1 MVRLNGEIIK
11 TVPEA
16 TSRITDQGNAI
27 LDNTAKA
34 KAYNKEKYEM
44 LRLELETQK
53 AKAEAN
59 MEKNLVK
66 ERELLRD
73 MKGLTADRKDIQAQ
87 ILQTEKDI
95 TDTTSKLNKAKED
108 GNRGAIVL
116 YEQELSVASRNLRV
130 LKDQRAETA
139 QMVQDKAAEIRKVQ
153 EQIGKLDEVK
163 RKMVDLE
170 LRQGGINAKR
180 GEEIRTIDT
189 AISKLQKQKSELEKA
204 VPVNQRNTAEYREAA
219 GAIQEQINKL
229 QTTRSKVEEIIGR
242 AAAMNDALGK
252 NITKTVTVQTRGD
265 TSSTWMRNKVDPDYN
280 RHTGG
285 TFPRKLHVGGNAAQF
300 FANAPNH
307 NEVDV
312 RLLRNE
318 MVLTEAQQANLFRL
332 LDAGM
337 TNKGG
342 ATSNSGANELAR
354 AVDAIA
360 SRPINVGISVD
371 GREIAKATAKYNQEE
386 LDILNARKN
395 RMGGAN

>member
-1 MVRLNGEIIK
+1 
-11 TVPEA
+11 
-16 TSRITDQGNAI
+16 
-27 LDNTAKA
+27 
-34 KAYNKEKYEM
+34 
-44 LRLELETQK
+44 
-53 AKAEAN
+53 
-59 MEKNLVK
+59 
-66 ERELLRD
+66 
-73 MKGLTADRKDIQAQ
+73 
-87 ILQTEKDI
+87 
-95 TDTTSKLNKAKED
+95 
-108 GNRGAIVL
+108 
-116 YEQELSVASRNLRV
+116 
-130 LKDQRAETA
+130 
-139 QMVQDKAAEIRKVQ
+139 
-153 EQIGKLDEVK
+153 
-163 RKMVDLE
+163 
-170 LRQGGINAKR
+170 
-180 GEEIRTIDT
+180 
-189 AISKLQKQKSELEKA
+189 
-204 VPVNQRNTAEYREAA
+204 
-219 GAIQEQINKL
+219 
-229 QTTRSKVEEIIGR
+229 
-242 AAAMNDALGK
+242 
-252 NITKTVTVQTRGD
+252 
-265 TSSTWMRNKVDPDYN
+265 MRNKVDPDYN

-386 LDILNARKN
+386 LDILNARKS